1 MEFLFF
7 GRHTQYTQ
15 LSNTSDV
22 KDKLNIKILTKNL
35 AIIWIYIVLQL
46 VSKQC
51 LAIELQRT
59 SEYHPDVCPHFYT
72 RFLAKK
78 NGRICLYLERGL
90 KMTYLHALPVRFNTY
105 YLLIH
110 TLTHTLTCNQ

>member
-59 SEYHPDVCPHFYT
+59 SEYHPDVCQHFYT

-78 NGRICLYLERGL
+78 WTNFSMFGEGIENDL
-90 KMTYLHALPVRFNTY
+90 F
-105 YLLIH
+105 
-110 TLTHTLTCNQ
+110 TCAACSI